1 MSVEDLQ
8 SLAQM
13 ILLVL
18 VTGVGGMAILG
29 FIIVGFFIM
38 DEE

>member
-8 SLAQM
+8 SLAKM

-18 VTGVGGMAILG
+18 ASGVGGMAILG
-29 FIIVGFFIM
+29 FIVVGFFM
-38 DEE
+38 MGED

>member
-1 MSVEDLQ
+1 MSVEDIK

-18 VTGVGGMAILG
+18 ATGVGGMAILG
-29 FIIVGFFIM
+29 FIVVGFFIM

>member
-1 MSVEDLQ
+1 MSVEDIK

-18 VTGVGGMAILG
+18 VTGAGGVAILG
-29 FIIVGFFIM
+29 FIVVGFFIM